1 MNDRPVLRTA
11 LCDLLGIEYPVLL
24 AGMGIWGMA
33 TPPALVAAVS
43 NAGGLGVLGCSGLPP
58 EEIRRR
64 IREVR
69 DLTDKPFGA
78 DLLLPA
84 SLADAATTRSG
95 VRREL
100 EENHPDHVA
109 FMRKLLADFEIPE
122 TPVQDEFVISPQ
134 MIESQIQV
142 TLDEQVPVFVA
153 GLGDPA
159 IVVPRGHEQGMI
171 VMGIAGSARNA
182 ARHAQSGADAVI
194 CQGTEGGGHTGR
206 VATLPLVSQTL
217 AMVGDMPV
225 IAAGGIVDG
234 RGIAAAL
241 TMGAAGVWIGTAFLV
256 ADECGIADAMKD
268 AIVASSGHD
277 MQISRS
283 WTGKTLRSQKN
294 AVVAAWEGSG
304 LDPLPTPHQ
313 RVLMEDFLES
323 AKAAGR
329 WDLFMNAAG
338 QGAGLIAGR
347 RPAAEIMADLVRGTV
362 QTLHAAQTD
371 IRLA

>member
-1 MNDRPVLRTA
+1 MSERPVLRTPI
-11 LCDLLGIEYPVLL
+11 CDLLGIEYPILL

-33 TPPALVAAVS
+33 TPPSLVAAVS
-43 NAGGLGVLGCSGLPP
+43 NGGGLGVLGCSGLPP

-64 IREVR
+64 IAEVR
-69 DLTDKPFGA
+69 SLTDKPFGV

-84 SLADAATTRSG
+84 SLAQAATTRSG
-95 VRREL
+95 VRRDL
-100 EENHPDHVA
+100 EENHPAHVA
-109 FMRKLLADFEIPE
+109 FMRKLLDDFGVPE

-134 MIESQIQV
+134 MIEAQIQV

-182 ARHAQSGADAVI
+182 ARHAKAGVDAVI

-206 VATLPLVSQTL
+206 VATMPLIAQTVD
-217 AMVGDMPV
+217 AVAPIPV

-241 TMGAAGVWIGTAFLV
+241 TMGAAAVWIGTAFLV
-256 ADECGIADAMKD
+256 SDESGIADGMKD
-268 AIVASSGHD
+268 AIVASHGHD

-283 WTGKTLRSQKN
+283 RTG
-294 AVVAAWEGSG
+294 
-304 LDPLPTPHQ
+304 
-313 RVLMEDFLES
+313 
-323 AKAAGR
+323 
-329 WDLFMNAAG
+329 
-338 QGAGLIAGR
+338 
-347 RPAAEIMADLVRGTV
+347 
-362 QTLHAAQTD
+362 
-371 IRLA
+371 